1 MIRRVQLAVAVVVM
15 ATMLSF
21 PILDA
26 LTLRSVPAAAAQ
38 SVPPSILVIQTDDMR
53 ADDLLAMP
61 KTRAWIQARGLSF
74 DNYIAGGT
82 PLCCPNRSSAL
93 TGQYPHNHGVL
104 TNSGPNG
111 GHGAFKRRGN
121 ENRTIAVALKA
132 VGYRTAYI
140 GKYLNQYP
148 AAGGNR
154 QVPPGWDQWHAL
166 LMNFSCDECG
176 GGGDGY
182 YYNYRLNQ
190 NRKIRA
196 YSDKKQDYSTNVFTR
211 EAQKVIATTPSTTPL
226 FLWVN
231 PMAPHG
237 PPVPGPGDKRRRVVR
252 SYKSPAFNHVGLG
265 KVRWIKRLPKM
276 KRELKTYVN
285 QRNVERRRT
294 LLAVDDMVAKLVPAM
309 PPGSWV
315 FFLSDNGYM
324 LGEFRIAIGKVVP
337 YRSSV
342 EVPLLVVGPGVAPGS
357 STPELASS
365 IDLAPTWA
373 AIAGATMPGTVDG
386 IDLLPILTPG
396 APGVGPATPR
406 DSVLLSWGG
415 SSVASAE
422 ADLDGDVLP
431 ASLSTGEPS
440 PVAPPTTARDN
451 TEAERQKK
459 RPQKTPKQKASK
471 QKANTQKAA
480 KAKAAKAKAAKKKK
494 KPKKKRRDDGPVK
507 PDKSL
512 YTPIPY
518 YALRGADWLYIEWAD
533 GHREYYGHATQP
545 YELNN
550 EYNFLEPA
558 RQVELAARVQVLK
571 TCAGAGCNG
580 GP

>member
-1 MIRRVQLAVAVVVM
+1 MIRRGQIAIAVVVM

-21 PILDA
+21 PILEA
-26 LTLRSVPAAAAQ
+26 LTQRSVPSAAAQ

-61 KTRAWIQARGLSF
+61 KTRAFIQAQGMSF
-74 DNYIAGGT
+74 ENYIAGGT

-104 TNSGPNG
+104 TNSGPTG
-111 GHGAFKRRGN
+111 GHGTFKRRGN

-140 GKYLNQYP
+140 GKYMNQYP

-176 GGGDGY
+176 GGQGDGY
-182 YYNYRLNQ
+182 YYNYKLNQ

-196 YSDKKQDYSTNVFTR
+196 YGDKKQDYSTNVFTR
-211 EAQKVIATTPSTTPL
+211 EAQQVIAKTPPTTPL

-237 PPVPGPGDKRRRVVR
+237 PPVPGPGDKKRRVVR
-252 SYKSPAFNHVGLG
+252 SYKSAAYNRPGLG

-276 KRELKTYVN
+276 KRELRGYVN
-285 QRNVERRRT
+285 RRNVERRRT

-337 YRSSV
+337 YKPSV

-357 STPELASS
+357 TSASLASS

-386 IDLLPILTPG
+386 ISLLPVLT
-396 APGVGPATPR
+396 GVGTVTPR

-415 SSVASAE
+415 SRTASAS

-431 ASLSTGEPS
+431 ASLLGPEPSPATPS
-440 PVAPPTTARDN
+440 PVAQDTADS
-451 TEAERQKK
+451 ERKKK
-459 RPQKTPKQKASK
+459 RPKKTPKRKASK
-471 QKANTQKAA
+471 QKANKQKASQA
-480 KAKAAKAKAAKKKK
+480 KEAQKKKR
-494 KPKKKRRDDGPVK
+494 KPKKKRPDDGPVK
-507 PDKSL
+507 PNKSL
-512 YTPIPY
+512 YVPIPY
-518 YALRGADWLYIEWAD
+518 YALRGADFLYIEWGD
-533 GHREYYGHATQP
+533 GHREYYSHATQP
-545 YELNN
+545 NELNN
-550 EYNFLEPA
+550 EYNFLSPA
-558 RQVELAARVQVLK
+558 RQAALAARVQALK
-571 TCAGAGCNG
+571 TCAGASCTL

>member
-1 MIRRVQLAVAVVVM
+1 MIRRAQLAVAVVLM
-15 ATMLSF
+15 ATTLSF
-21 PILDA
+21 PILEA
-26 LTLRSVPAAAAQ
+26 LTFRSGPAAAAQ

-61 KTRAWIQARGLSF
+61 KTRAFVQARGMSF

-104 TNSGPNG
+104 TNSGPTG

-176 GGGDGY
+176 GGQGDGY
-182 YYNYRLNQ
+182 YYNYKLNQ

-196 YSDKKQDYSTNVFTR
+196 YGDKKQDYSTNVFTR
-211 EAQKVIATTPSTTPL
+211 EAQQVIAKTPPTTPL

-237 PPVPGPGDKRRRVVR
+237 PPVPGPGDKKRRVNQ
-252 SYKSPAFNHVGLG
+252 SYKSAAYNRPGLG
-265 KVRWIKRLPKM
+265 KDRWIKRLPKM
-276 KRELKTYVN
+276 KRELRGYVN
-285 QRNVERRRT
+285 RRNVERRQT

-315 FFLSDNGYM
+315 FFVSDNGYM

-337 YRSSV
+337 YKPSV

-357 STPELASS
+357 STASLASS

-386 IDLLPILTPG
+386 INLLPVLRGGT
-396 APGVGPATPR
+396 ATPR
-406 DSVLLSWGG
+406 ESVLLSWGG
-415 SSVASAE
+415 SRSGSAS

-431 ASLSTGEPS
+431 ASLLTSDPKPS
-440 PVAPPTTARDN
+440 PAAATVD
-451 TEAERQKK
+451 AERKK
-459 RPQKTPKQKASK
+459 KQP
-471 QKANTQKAA
+471 
-480 KAKAAKAKAAKKKK
+480 KK
-494 KPKKKRRDDGPVK
+494 KPKKSPKKNPKKKKRPDDDPVR

-512 YTPIPY
+512 YVPIPY
-518 YALRGADWLYIEWAD
+518 YALRGADFLYIEWQD
-533 GHREYYGHATQP
+533 GHREYYSHASQP
-545 YELNN
+545 NELNN
-550 EYNFLEPA
+550 EYAGLSPA
-558 RQVELAARVQVLK
+558 RQVALASRIQVLK
-571 TCAGAGCNG
+571 TCAGATCTV